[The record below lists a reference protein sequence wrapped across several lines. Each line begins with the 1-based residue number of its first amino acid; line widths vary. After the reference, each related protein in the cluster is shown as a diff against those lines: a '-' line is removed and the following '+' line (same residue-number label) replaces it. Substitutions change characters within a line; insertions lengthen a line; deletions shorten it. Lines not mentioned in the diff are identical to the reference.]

1 MAKFEMELDD
11 NFISKLF
18 ELTDACPPS
27 GEELNLQAL
36 KKQLYELGKLLDEQK
51 HELDELRVKAGKR
64 AKREEREQKEQSSS
78 NFTFTPTQKTV
89 EEKSNAISPEDEMFE
104 KFKMSPEADV
114 QANTASSTNIP
125 VPISYSAPSLVFVEQ
140 SEINHKDRE
149 FYDDDGKLAKG
160 RVLIIDD
167 LGVVTYQLSVLFKR
181 AGYLPVTSREI
192 YDAVDQFKRAYY
204 DYVIMDLFIP
214 TEREGFILLEELK
227 KIATMRK
234 DSTIIGVMSASSR
247 KEHKITCQK
256 HGAAFYVEKIDD
268 WQKELFKIIM
278 QYAS

>member
-11 NFISKLF
+11 SFITKLF
-18 ELTDACPPS
+18 ELTDTCPPS

-36 KKQLYELGKLLDEQK
+36 KKQLYELGKIIAEQK
-51 HELDELRVKAGKR
+51 SELDELKDKAKKR
-64 AKREEREQKEQSSS
+64 AKRKNFDDEEPKVSSPS
-78 NFTFTPTQKTV
+78 KADVSQPSV
-89 EEKSNAISPEDEMFE
+89 ETLAPEDEMFE
-104 KFKMSPEADV
+104 KFKMSPEAESQSPV
-114 QANTASSTNIP
+114 SSSASAGNIP
-125 VPISYSAPSLVFVEQ
+125 VPISYSAPSIVFVEP

-167 LGVVTYQLSVLFKR
+167 LGVVTYQLSVLFKH
-181 AGYLPVTSREI
+181 AGYLPVSSKEI
-192 YDAVDQFKRAYY
+192 YDAVDQFKRASF

-227 KIATMRK
+227 KIAAMRK
-234 DSTIIGVMSASSR
+234 DTTVIGVMSASSR
-247 KEHKITCQK
+247 KDHKITCQK
-256 HGAAFYVEKIDD
+256 HGAAFYIEKIDD

-278 QYAS
+278 QYSS